1 MRMSPRGFRRSAS
14 VRGAG
19 DSQPEEVVM
28 AEGYCVK
35 CKAKREMVGPEDVT
49 LKNGKK
55 AIKGKC
61 PDCGTGMFKITGK
74 A

>member
-1 MRMSPRGFRRSAS
+1 MQTRSM
-14 VRGAG
+14 VVKGAH
-19 DSQPEEVVM
+19 DSQREEGVM

-35 CKAKREMVGPEDVT
+35 CKGKKEMVAPQDVT

>member
-1 MRMSPRGFRRSAS
+1 
-14 VRGAG
+14 
-19 DSQPEEVVM
+19 M

-35 CKAKREMVGPEDVT
+35 CKGKKEMVGPQDVV

-55 AIKGKC
+55 AVKGTC